1 MLVKVLVEDAGLR
14 DLLAL
19 LQKCDV
25 HVRILNLNGNRLT
38 EVLMEHN
45 RVQADKAA
53 DFGSIVFRAGNMIE
67 RPMQVTQ
74 LVKEAF
80 DNRFPSTFEERQFW
94 EVKQQCPPLQ
104 LPRTERCVMR
114 SKRNRFNRMLLDL
127 C

>member
-1 MLVKVLVEDAGLR
+1 
-14 DLLAL
+14 
-19 LQKCDV
+19 
-25 HVRILNLNGNRLT
+25 
-38 EVLMEHN
+38 
-45 RVQADKAA
+45 
-53 DFGSIVFRAGNMIE
+53 MIE

-80 DNRFPSTFEERQFW
+80 DNRFPSTFEARLEDASCVPFFHVSSQTNLQERQFW